1 MVCPVADLGQGP
13 QIQSRPLNEKPGV
26 IAGLL
31 ASTNRLN
38 NGVIERRLCRA
49 VCSKCNIGTGTH
61 SQQCR
66 NVERLGE
73 AKN

>member
-1 MVCPVADLGQGP
+1 VQLNPSLTQFFPCEATKRKARQTKSPV
-13 QIQSRPLNEKPGV
+13 NEKPGV

-49 VCSKCNIGTGTH
+49 CLFKM
-61 SQQCR
+61 
-66 NVERLGE
+66 
-73 AKN
+73 